1 MELNGQVELML
12 VLLIGEMFA
21 FIIQDYVVW
30 NHHHHVHGKTTD

>member
-21 FIIQDYVVW
+21 FIIQDYVRVW
-30 NHHHHVHGKTTD
+30 ESPSSCPWQNH